1 MVLIVQSMDKTPK
14 RLSIVLVRYFSFNVS
29 FSVRLKSYCVA
40 IEMKM
45 FEQLSIW
52 SYLLFLHN
60 NVVLNSKSVDEGK
73 IAVRRTFSTTVV
85 NFLTYVRKCAPF

>member
-45 FEQLSIW
+45 LEQLFHMV
-52 SYLLFLHN
+52 LFII
-60 NVVLNSKSVDEGK
+60 SSQ
-73 IAVRRTFSTTVV
+73 
-85 NFLTYVRKCAPF
+85 